1 MHLVAVAQPSNSKPA
16 TTDTI
21 ISGGTVRSYSRKNS
35 MLLHSRKF
43 ISLHRGRRIT
53 FTTQMRTLCSHP
65 EPELKE
71 FLDYIDSL
79 KNYEKLGVPTGAG
92 TDSNQGFDLRRMER
106 LMNRFGNPHS
116 NFKAVHIAG
125 TKGKGSTAAL
135 ISNILRTEGY
145 SVGCYTSPHIQTIR
159 ERILLGRS
167 GNPVS
172 AKVLNDI
179 FHRIK
184 QNLDQAMR
192 EENGCISHFEVFTTM
207 AFILFA
213 EENVDIAVIEAGLGG
228 SRDATNII
236 SSSGLAASVITTV
249 GEEHLAALGGS
260 LETIAMA
267 KAGIIKQSCP
277 LVLGGPFLP
286 HIERIIRDKAV
297 AMDSPV
303 ILASDTRN
311 SSTVKSISILNDRP
325 YQICDIEIQLVKD
338 LKLSCKLID
347 VKLQMLG
354 IHQLQNA
361 ATATCVALCLRYLV
375 QKLLEIQMRGL
386 HLLRISV
393 KVKGLHPPNLLVNT
407 GAIWSG
413 LEQTYL
419 LGRSQFLTPE
429 EANALGL
436 TGATILLDGAHTKE
450 SANALVNS
458 IRMAFPEARLAFV
471 VAMANDKDHV
481 GFAREILSGSHV
493 DIVLLTE
500 AAIAGGVTRTTP
512 ASFLRDSWIKAYEE
526 HGIEIIHDGMAE
538 YRALLKAQTLSSESN
553 LGNDGKTI
561 LATESCLKGCL
572 RTANEVL
579 NRRRGDGIGVIVV
592 TGSLHIVSSVLASF
606 NG

>member
-1 MHLVAVAQPSNSKPA
+1 
-16 TTDTI
+16 
-21 ISGGTVRSYSRKNS
+21 
-35 MLLHSRKF
+35 MLLHCRKF
-43 ISLHRGRRIT
+43 LSLQRGRRIT
-53 FTTQMRTLCSHP
+53 FITQMRTLSSHP

-79 KNYEKLGVPTGAG
+79 KNYEKSGVPTAAG
-92 TDSNQGFDLRRMER
+92 TDSNQGFDLGRMER

-116 NFKAVHIAG
+116 KFKVVHIAG
-125 TKGKGSTAAL
+125 TKGKGSTAAF

-172 AKVLNDI
+172 AKVLNNL

-192 EENGCISHFEVFTTM
+192 EENGRISHFEVFTTM

-213 EENVDIAVIEAGLGG
+213 EENIDIAVIEAGLGG

-267 KAGIIKQSCP
+267 KAGIIKQSRP

-286 HIERIIRDKAV
+286 HIERIIRDKAE

-303 ILASDTRN
+303 ILASDTGN
-311 SSTVKSISILNDRP
+311 SSTVKSLSILNGRP
-325 YQICDIEIQLVKD
+325 SQICDIEIQLVKD

-354 IHQLQNA
+354 SHQLQNA
-361 ATATCVALCLRYLV
+361 ATATCVALCLRYL
-375 QKLLEIQMRGL
+375 GW
-386 HLLRISV
+386 
-393 KVKGLHPPNLLVNT
+393 KVSDESIR
-407 GAIWSG
+407 AG

-419 LGRSQFLTPE
+419 LGRSQFLTSE
-429 EANALGL
+429 EADALGL

-481 GFAREILSGSHV
+481 GFAREILSGAHV

-512 ASFLRDSWIKAYEE
+512 ASLLRNSWIKAYEE
-526 HGIEIIHDGMAE
+526 LGIEIIHDGMAE
-538 YRALLKAQTLSSESN
+538 YRELLKTQTLSYESN

-561 LATESCLKGCL
+561 LATESSLKGCL

-579 NRRRGDGIGVIVV
+579 NRRRGDEIGVIVV
-592 TGSLHIVSSVLASF
+592 TGSLHIVSSVLTSL

>member
-1 MHLVAVAQPSNSKPA
+1 
-16 TTDTI
+16 
-21 ISGGTVRSYSRKNS
+21 
-35 MLLHSRKF
+35 MLLHCRKF
-43 ISLHRGRRIT
+43 LSLQRGRRIT
-53 FTTQMRTLCSHP
+53 FITQMRTLSSHP

-79 KNYEKLGVPTGAG
+79 KNYEKSGVPTAAG
-92 TDSNQGFDLRRMER
+92 TDSNQGFDLGRMER

-116 NFKAVHIAG
+116 KFKVVHIAG
-125 TKGKGSTAAL
+125 TKGKGSTAAF

-172 AKVLNDI
+172 AKVLNNL

-192 EENGCISHFEVFTTM
+192 EENGRISHFEVFTTM

-213 EENVDIAVIEAGLGG
+213 EENIDIAVIEAGLGG

-267 KAGIIKQSCP
+267 KAGIIKQSRP

-286 HIERIIRDKAV
+286 HIERIIRDKAE

-303 ILASDTRN
+303 ILASDTGN
-311 SSTVKSISILNDRP
+311 SSTVKSLSILNGRP
-325 YQICDIEIQLVKD
+325 SQICDIEIQLVKD

-354 IHQLQNA
+354 SHQLQNA
-361 ATATCVALCLRYLV
+361 ATATCVALCLRYL
-375 QKLLEIQMRGL
+375 
-386 HLLRISV
+386 
-393 KVKGLHPPNLLVNT
+393 
-407 GAIWSG
+407 GA
-413 LEQTYL
+413 
-419 LGRSQFLTPE
+419 
-429 EANALGL
+429 
-436 TGATILLDGAHTKE
+436 
-450 SANALVNS
+450 
-458 IRMAFPEARLAFV
+458 
-471 VAMANDKDHV
+471 
-481 GFAREILSGSHV
+481 HV

-512 ASFLRDSWIKAYEE
+512 ASLLRNSWIKAYEE
-526 HGIEIIHDGMAE
+526 LGIEIIHDGMAE
-538 YRALLKAQTLSSESN
+538 YRELLKTQTLSYESN

-561 LATESCLKGCL
+561 LATESSLKGCL

-579 NRRRGDGIGVIVV
+579 NRRRGDEIGVIVV
-592 TGSLHIVSSVLASF
+592 TGSLHIVSSVLTSL